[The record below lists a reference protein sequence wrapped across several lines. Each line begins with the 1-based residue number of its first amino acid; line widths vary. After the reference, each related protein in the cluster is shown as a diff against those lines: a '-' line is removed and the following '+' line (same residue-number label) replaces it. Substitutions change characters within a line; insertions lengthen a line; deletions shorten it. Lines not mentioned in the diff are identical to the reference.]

1 MKMGL
6 SRINCGPG
14 EIPCI
19 MKMLNS
25 RAMARLPGMPKL
37 RVVSS
42 APPSLESL
50 AASLAMTPSGW
61 PVPKEAGSLE
71 DCTATV

>member
-1 MKMGL
+1 
-6 SRINCGPG
+6 
-14 EIPCI
+14 
-19 MKMLNS
+19 
-25 RAMARLPGMPKL
+25 MARLPGMPKL

-50 AASLAMTPSGW
+50 AASLAITPSGL
-61 PVPKEAGSLE
+61 PLPKELESLD